1 MNVAYI
7 PLLGFALVLALAGL
21 GALLRGG
28 VVERYGVLLLTGGWL
43 LSLAAQAFFRD
54 PSPAIPLGIIDL
66 LVLAGLIRLSWKSPH
81 PWPAFACGFQSLAL
95 AAGFA
100 RWMDPDLNLQVHM
113 TLLAVAGYGA
123 ALALMFGAWS
133 KARA

>member
-1 MNVAYI
+1 M
-7 PLLGFALVLALAGL
+7 LAFAGL
-21 GALLRGG
+21 GAVLRGG

-43 LSLAAQAFFRD
+43 LSLGAQALSRD
-54 PSPAIPLGIIDL
+54 PSPAILLGLIDL
-66 LVLAGLIRLSWKSPH
+66 GVLAGLIRLSWKSPH

-100 RWMDPDLNLQVHM
+100 RWIDPDLDLQVHM

-123 ALALMFGAWS
+123 AIALMFGAWS
-133 KARA
+133 KVRT